1 MRYDKYFRFWQT
13 CHNITREFPFYDL
26 LQFLSTTSTYDLI
39 VYPMIMTKVGRRSTT
54 LDQFFFNDFN
64 LDFFRLTF
72 FTPINR
78 NMLK

>member
-1 MRYDKYFRFWQT
+1 MIHILDFDK
-13 CHNITREFPFYDL
+13 P
-26 LQFLSTTSTYDLI
+26 
-39 VYPMIMTKVGRRSTT
+39 VTT
-54 LDQFFFNDFN
+54 LPVNFPSIIYNDFN